1 MDFGLTGKR
10 ALVTGA
16 SSGLGLGAAKAMV
29 EEGVNVVIASRSEEK
44 LERAAKLL
52 GSQSSYL
59 VTDLS
64 DPGNAKNLVE
74 QAAAR
79 LGGLDILVCNSGGP
93 RAGSFFDL
101 DLQDYRRAL
110 DANMLSSIELAK
122 AAVPFMEK
130 TNWGRIIA
138 ITSLWVRQPSQ
149 NLILSNTARTGLTA
163 FFKTMSGAL
172 AAKNI
177 TANTV
182 QPGFHQTDR
191 FKELNPNGGAT
202 VASQIPAKSL
212 GSPDDFGAVVTFL
225 CSEQAKYITGVSLPV
240 DGGLYAG
247 LM

>member
-1 MDFGLTGKR
+1 MNFGLTGKR
-10 ALVTGA
+10 ALITGA
-16 SSGLGLGAAKAMV
+16 SSGLGLGAAKSMV
-29 EEGVNVVIASRSEEK
+29 EEGVKVVIASRSEEK
-44 LERAAKLL
+44 LERAVKLL

-64 DPGNAKNLVE
+64 DPQNAKNLVE

-79 LGGLDILVCNSGGP
+79 LDGLDILICNSGGP
-93 RAGSFFDL
+93 RAGGFFDL
-101 DLQDYRRAL
+101 DLEDYRRAL

-122 AAVPFMEK
+122 AAVPFMEQ

-163 FFKTMSGAL
+163 FFKTMAGAL
-172 AAKNI
+172 AARNI

-191 FKELNPNGGAT
+191 FKELNPNSGAA